1 MFAPPHYFIYLI
13 NLPGTLEAGAVEDP
27 APHVQPLQ
35 DKHRLGADAAG
46 VGAAANGRDLATP
59 TARQPAPL
67 RQVGVRTRRLG
78 HRADAPHPVL
88 NGLAVESL
96 VKSNSNLRNI

>member
-1 MFAPPHYFIYLI
+1 
-13 NLPGTLEAGAVEDP
+13 VQDP

-59 TARQPAPL
+59 AARQPAPL
-67 RQVGVRTRRLG
+67 RQVGVRARRLG

-88 NGLAVESL
+88 DGLAVESL
-96 VKSNSNLRNI
+96 GKKRIRMKEKSKIRYLSSL